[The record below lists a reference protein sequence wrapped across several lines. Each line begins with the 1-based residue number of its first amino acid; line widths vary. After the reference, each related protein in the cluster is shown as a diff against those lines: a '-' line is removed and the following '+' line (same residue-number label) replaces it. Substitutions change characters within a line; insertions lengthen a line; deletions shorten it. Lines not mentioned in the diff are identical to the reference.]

1 MIKTDCATELHV
13 LPPIVYIL
21 PRTLVIPYQRFGQV
35 LQQFK
40 MQRIVVIGT
49 GFAGMWSALAAM
61 RLIDLHG
68 GKATGIEVTVVSPEP
83 TLVIRPR
90 LYESGAKNMSASL
103 EDLFRVT
110 GIHFAKGT
118 VETIYVP
125 QRLVK
130 IVDQAGVCSTIS
142 YDRLVLA
149 AGSRLR
155 RPNIPGL
162 RGHSF
167 SIDQLGEAA
176 DFEAHLHSLAS
187 LPPSPARNTVVVGG
201 GGFTGVEIAAE
212 LPERLRSILGQ
223 EAEVRVV
230 IVEQATEIGPELGAN
245 PRPVITQ
252 ALAEQGVETKLGA
265 GVMSVDDKGVVT
277 TSGERIESLT
287 VLWTAG
293 LEATPLTQ
301 QIPGAKDK
309 CGRLHVD
316 VDLRVPS
323 AKDIFVAGD
332 AALAETDGNGHYAM
346 MSCQHAMPLGRF
358 AGHNAAADLLNVPT
372 KPYSQPTY
380 GTCLDLGPWG
390 AVVTEGWDRTV
401 RFKASVAKP
410 IKENINR
417 VVIYPPSAN
426 RAEAFAAADPD
437 SPGPTLT

>member
-1 MIKTDCATELHV
+1 
-13 LPPIVYIL
+13 
-21 PRTLVIPYQRFGQV
+21 
-35 LQQFK
+35 
-40 MQRIVVIGT
+40 MQRIVVVGT

-61 RLIDLHG
+61 RLIDRHG
-68 GKATGIEVTVVSPEP
+68 GKAAGIEVKVVSPEP
-83 TLVIRPR
+83 RLVMRPR
-90 LYESGAKNMSASL
+90 LYESGAKNMSAAL
-103 EDLFRVT
+103 DDLFRVAD
-110 GIHFAKGT
+110 IQFVKGT
-118 VETIYVP
+118 VETICVP
-125 QRLVK
+125 ERLVK
-130 IVDQAGVCSTIS
+130 VVDQAEACSALS
-142 YDRLVLA
+142 YDRLILA
-149 AGSRLR
+149 AGSHLR

-162 RGHSF
+162 REHSF

-176 DFEAHLHSLAS
+176 EFEAHLQSLAS
-187 LPPSPARNTVVVGG
+187 LPPSPARNTIVVGG
-201 GGFTGVEIAAE
+201 GGFTGIEIAAE
-212 LPERLRSILGQ
+212 LPNRLRSILGQ
-223 EAEVRVV
+223 DVEVRVV

-245 PRPVITQ
+245 PRPVIVQ

-265 GVMSVDDKGVVT
+265 AVKSVDDKGVVT

-301 QIPGAKDK
+301 QIPGLKDK

-316 VDLRVPS
+316 ADLRVPS

-332 AALAETDGNGHYAM
+332 AALAETDGDGHYAM
-346 MSCQHAMPLGRF
+346 MSCQHAMYLGRF
-358 AGHNAAADLLNVPT
+358 AGHNAAADLLKVAT

-410 IKENINR
+410 IKKNINR
-417 VVIYPPSAN
+417 VVIYPPTAN

>member
-1 MIKTDCATELHV
+1 
-13 LPPIVYIL
+13 
-21 PRTLVIPYQRFGQV
+21 
-35 LQQFK
+35 

-61 RLIDLHG
+61 RLIDLNG
-68 GKATGIEVTVVSPEP
+68 GKAAGIEVTVVSPEP

-90 LYESGAKNMSASL
+90 LYEPDAKSMRAPL

-110 GIHFAKGT
+110 GIQFVKGT
-118 VETIYVP
+118 VETICVP
-125 QRLVK
+125 ERLVK
-130 IVDQAGVCSTIS
+130 IVERAGVCSTLS

-149 AGSRLR
+149 AGSHLR

-162 RGHSF
+162 REHSF
-167 SIDQLGEAA
+167 SIDQIGEAA

-187 LPPSPARNTVVVGG
+187 RPPSLARNTVVIGG
-201 GGFTGVEIAAE
+201 GGFTGIEIAAE
-212 LPERLRSILGQ
+212 LPSRLRSILGQ

-230 IVEQATEIGPELGAN
+230 IIEQATEIGPELGAN
-245 PRPVITQ
+245 PRPVIVQ

-265 GVMSVDDKGVVT
+265 AVMSVDDKGVVT

-293 LEATPLTQ
+293 LEATLLTQ

-309 CGRLHVD
+309 LGRLHVD
-316 VDLRVPS
+316 ADLRVPS

-332 AALAETDGNGHYAM
+332 AALAETDDNGHYAM
-346 MSCQHAMPLGRF
+346 MSCQHAMRLGRF
-358 AGHNAAADLLNVPT
+358 AGHNAAADLLNVAV

-390 AVVTEGWDRTV
+390 AVVTEGWERTV

-426 RAEAFAAADPD
+426 RAEAFAAADPE